1 MKIIT
6 KAFFDGRFINKD
18 EAASKYLNKFP
29 DSLEISKTITELQR
43 NPDNNWGYLLLISEE
58 GISTSPITVDD
69 LTIEY

>member
-6 KAFFDGRFINKD
+6 KAFFDGRFISKD
-18 EAASKYLNKFP
+18 EAASQYLNRFP
-29 DSLEISKTITELQR
+29 DSLEISKTISELKR
-43 NPDNNWGYLLLISEE
+43 NPDNNWGYLLLISEQ